1 MITQELSL
9 KNRKTSPEFSCVT
22 NSFQLLILCGAIK
35 IACKISIL
43 PTKTHHFHAPY
54 IAGESGRREGRIGR
68 RILPHRPVKY
78 ETRRHTDN
86 ASSGMLVHSFS
97 YRVDA
102 KNSPFILQRA
112 LYESM
117 VENPLFCMCRWSIF
131 SSVDGWILIT
141 NWRKILPFLGEYSPT
156 CRHMRRHLFGSTR
169 RSEINPPSAK

>member
-1 MITQELSL
+1 M
-9 KNRKTSPEFSCVT
+9 
-22 NSFQLLILCGAIK
+22 
-35 IACKISIL
+35 
-43 PTKTHHFHAPY
+43 
-54 IAGESGRREGRIGR
+54 R

-78 ETRRHTDN
+78 ETRKHTDN
-86 ASSGMLVHSFS
+86 ASSGMLAHSFS

-156 CRHMRRHLFGSTR
+156 CRHMIHPIKKKKKPACGFFILFYWVIQSFLMAAVALLLLLR
-169 RSEINPPSAK
+169 N